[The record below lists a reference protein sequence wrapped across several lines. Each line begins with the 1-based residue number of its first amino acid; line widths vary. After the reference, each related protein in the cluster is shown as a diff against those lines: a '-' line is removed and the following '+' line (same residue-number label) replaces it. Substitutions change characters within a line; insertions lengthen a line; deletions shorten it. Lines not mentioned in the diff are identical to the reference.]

1 MLVQRAVTERENQLL
16 QEMDQVQTSL
26 QFIEGRCAYSLDGRG
41 DITDQADRTLELA
54 NNLALDCLYEQSL
67 AHLERALARLNAG
80 QYGICESC
88 GAQID
93 PARLEAIPYATLCV
107 RCQQRKGRRS

>member
-1 MLVQRAVTERENQLL
+1 MSAQRAVTERENQLL
-16 QEMDQVQTSL
+16 QEMNQVQTSL
-26 QFIEGRCAYSLDGRG
+26 QFIKGRCACSLDGRG

-54 NNLALDCLYEQSL
+54 NSLALYRLYEQSL
-67 AHLERALARLNAG
+67 SHLERALARLGAG

-93 PARLEAIPYATLCV
+93 PARLEVIPYATLCV
-107 RCQQRKGRRS
+107 RCQQHA